1 MIPSLWS
8 VEAGIL
14 SVHTLVLV
22 TRTFLSIYVARLE
35 GTMVKHIVRYNSS
48 KYSFPCIAIS
58 LMYSSS
64 IKVFFKQFIY
74 ELDLNR
80 DKYMHSEFRATLSLG
95 ISYPI

>member
-1 MIPSLWS
+1 MMIPSLWS

-35 GTMVKHIVRYNSS
+35 GTMVKHIVRYTRS

-58 LMYSSS
+58 LIYIDSL
-64 IKVFFKQFIY
+64 IRNIFKQFLGD
-74 ELDLNR
+74 LDLNR
-80 DKYMHSEFRATLSLG
+80 YT
-95 ISYPI
+95 